1 MNRTSGSRTSGSR
14 TSGSRTS
21 GNRTS
26 GNRTFGSRTSG
37 SRTSGS
43 RTSGSRTSGSSST
56 SYTGYNSNY
65 KTGIRAENRIC
76 RIYES
81 KGWDVK
87 QSAGSRGA
95 ADLVCKKGDK
105 THYVQCKTVTKP
117 YNSPHISNKE
127 KGRVKLTA
135 TKNNATAIV
144 AKVGYDGRAK
154 INYAKN
160 DNKAKL

>member
-1 MNRTSGSRTSGSR
+1 MNRTNRTSIKSSPNRTTSSRTTDSRTS
-14 TSGSRTS
+14 
-21 GNRTS
+21 
-26 GNRTFGSRTSG
+26 
-37 SRTSGS
+37 
-43 RTSGSRTSGSSST
+43 
-56 SYTGYNSNY
+56 SYKGYNSNY
-65 KTGIRAENRIC
+65 KTGIRAENRIR

-81 KGWDVK
+81 NGWSVK

-95 ADLVCKKGDK
+95 ADLVCKKNGR
-105 THYVQCKTVTKP
+105 TPHYVQCKTVTKP